1 MWLLELKVCLRVANR
16 MTAAAQTL
24 QSFSRSVGNFWRADY
39 RAATYARQRYCL
51 GTFKKIDRGSVIRR
65 SAPTVAGDRIF
76 DFRLGSDLTYR
87 TEWNGVPDDWP
98 NHLSLPDSGE
108 TWRWGHGRGLQGTGH
123 AARPRGRIEISSRR
137 SG

>member
-1 MWLLELKVCLRVANR
+1 
-16 MTAAAQTL
+16 
-24 QSFSRSVGNFWRADY
+24 
-39 RAATYARQRYCL
+39 
-51 GTFKKIDRGSVIRR
+51 VIRR

-123 AARPRGRIEISSRR
+123 AARPCGRIEISSRKAEAMALLKR
-137 SG
+137 ARTAGWSKWDWVPRDPDLACLQDDPEFQQFIAEGQRKS